1 MSTSDKEVDITSV
14 ASENENENES
24 ESDYGEEISMAD
36 LLQTF
41 FSGSEG
47 ENIVDT
53 LGSIKKTLD
62 SQNKILLKLVSILNK

>member
-14 ASENENENES
+14 ASENENES